1 MARRDWSV
9 YPVWFAGAEKAEY
22 AKVRAVGGSLAV
34 GRFVEVQRT
43 GEGIW
48 RSGHVAEAP
57 ADRAGQGG
65 GTIWIELV
73 LPVGR

>member
-1 MARRDWSV
+1 MTIKARDWSV
-9 YPVWFAGAEKAEY
+9 HPVWFIGAEKPEY
-22 AKVRAVGGSLAV
+22 AKVRGSLAV

-48 RSGHVAEAP
+48 RSGHVASAP

-65 GTIWIELV
+65 GTIWIELL
-73 LPVGR
+73 LPLGR